1 MSLVFKPK
9 IKGSYNTPAKS
20 VLAKRPLSNSN
31 PITEV
36 DLSPIVKL
44 RALNVSYNDIAK
56 LIHRSPN
63 TCAYHVHDK
72 MLFVEIN
79 ERKKKMIA
87 EAMSG
92 LHEDI
97 NEAKKLLE
105 KV

>member
-1 MSLVFKPK
+1 MSIVFKPK
-9 IKGSYNTPAKS
+9 IKESYNAPAKS

-36 DLSPIVKL
+36 DLARIVKL

-56 LIHRSPN
+56 LIHRSAN

-79 ERKKKMIA
+79 ERKKIMIA
-87 EAMSG
+87 EAMSD
-92 LHEDI
+92 LHEEID
-97 NEAKKLLE
+97 A
-105 KV
+105 VR